1 MIDQVRCFKKWK
13 KLHLYYLCFTLRDI
27 SRYGLVMYGIK
38 KCKLLANK
46 LDKYFHQK
54 KKKKEKCKLLPG

>member
-27 SRYGLVMYGIK
+27 SRYGLDRDMTG
-38 KCKLLANK
+38 KLFKAKANK
-46 LDKYFHQK
+46 KNELLR
-54 KKKKEKCKLLPG
+54 KLETT